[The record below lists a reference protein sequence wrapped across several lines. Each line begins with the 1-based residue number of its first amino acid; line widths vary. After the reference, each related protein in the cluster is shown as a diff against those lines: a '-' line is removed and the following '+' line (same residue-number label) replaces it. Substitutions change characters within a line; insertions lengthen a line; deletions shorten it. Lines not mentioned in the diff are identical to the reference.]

1 MTISQN
7 RNVQSHASLREI
19 DEDDEVE
26 VEEGGTDSNQV
37 VEDNSGE

>member
-26 VEEGGTDSNQV
+26 EGGTDSNQV
-37 VEDNSGE
+37 VEDNSGK